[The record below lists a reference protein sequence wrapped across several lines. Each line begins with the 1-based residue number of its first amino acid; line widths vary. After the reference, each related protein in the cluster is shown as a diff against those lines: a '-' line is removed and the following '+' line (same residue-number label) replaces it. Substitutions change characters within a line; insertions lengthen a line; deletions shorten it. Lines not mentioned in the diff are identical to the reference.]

1 MEQVIGGIKELS
13 EEYSFKRIDEERVTL
28 AAYGRGADDG
38 YFFWGELTQVH
49 MRDALA
55 NGIDWEGF
63 TEAQEQDVIGRVID
77 GQAPE
82 FWMDG
87 VEMDDPRDERPA
99 DSMPIDEHDGQRLE
113 GGLDAIRDTTR
124 NLLEAIALD
133 AWPRAG
139 AIVDFGLDGQEHYE
153 ALYHGVRNGEIT
165 PEALDAALGRGDRLT
180 ALARA
185 AASNP
190 HRDVEFHT
198 SWDALRGREEPAGP
212 EASDGPPESGRGE
225 ARPGV
230 RVETPRETDE
240 RRKYLL
246 FKGAPMPEGWTLPP
260 WRDPPEFSDPDALR
274 RAGGEAASLAE
285 ARFESWRP
293 VSFGAGAAAA
303 PGATGRWD
311 ELTEFGKLDVMQH
324 WVDWAGVSHKDRA
337 ATMAARLDLDGLSP
351 ALRERLKQ
359 DAGLDVQPTGV
370 QETAPVEDKAPLSPG
385 DRVEDQLPPPTLHY
399 LDLAGFL
406 TLSDTPLEPLEN
418 QIREQMAA
426 ANPAAEGSYPDI
438 YEGSLITSGQDSIGP
453 EWDLLTDVQKLA
465 EIAAA
470 GRRAGVG
477 QSGVQPQRRLPTPSE
492 IADRTAVLPEKLG
505 SGPEPD
511 KDHGR

>member
-1 MEQVIGGIKELS
+1 MPSRERMERATAEIKELS
-13 EEYSFKRIDEERVTL
+13 EEFAFERIDEERVAL
-28 AAYGRGADDG
+28 APYGRGADDG
-38 YFFWGELTQVH
+38 FFFWGELTQAH

-55 NGIDWEGF
+55 NGVDWEGF
-63 TEAQEQDVIGRVID
+63 TEAQEQDVIRRVID

-99 DSMPIDEHDGQRLE
+99 DSMPIDDRDGSGPD
-113 GGLDAIRDTTR
+113 GGRGAIRDTTR

-139 AIVDFGLDGQEHYE
+139 AIVDFGLDGREHYE

-212 EASDGPPESGRGE
+212 EAGESPPESGRGE
-225 ARPGV
+225 AQPSV
-230 RVETPRETDE
+230 RVEPPQETDE

-246 FKGAPMPEGWTLPP
+246 FKGAPLPGGWTLPP
-260 WRDPPEFSDPDALR
+260 WRDPPELSDPDALR

-293 VSFGAGAAAA
+293 ATFEAGAAAV

-324 WVDWAGVSHKDRA
+324 WVDWAGVSRKDRA
-337 ATMAARLDLDGLSP
+337 ATMAARLDLDKLSP
-351 ALRERLKQ
+351 DLRERLKQ
-359 DAGLDVQPTGV
+359 DAGLDVQEAGV
-370 QETAPVEDKAPLSPG
+370 KETAPVEGKAPLS
-385 DRVEDQLPPPTLHY
+385 
-399 LDLAGFL
+399 
-406 TLSDTPLEPLEN
+406 
-418 QIREQMAA
+418 
-426 ANPAAEGSYPDI
+426 
-438 YEGSLITSGQDSIGP
+438 SG
-453 EWDLLTDVQKLA
+453 

-470 GRRAGVG
+470 RSAAPEQGGA
-477 QSGVQPQRRLPTPSE
+477 QPRRRLPTPSE
-492 IADRTAVLPEKLG
+492 IIDNPAASLPDPSRGNDNGPDRG
-505 SGPEPD
+505 
-511 KDHGR
+511 HGR